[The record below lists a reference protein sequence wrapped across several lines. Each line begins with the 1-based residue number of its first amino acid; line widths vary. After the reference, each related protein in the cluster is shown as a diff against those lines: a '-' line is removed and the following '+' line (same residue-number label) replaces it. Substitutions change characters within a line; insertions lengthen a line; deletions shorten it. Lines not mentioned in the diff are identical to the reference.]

1 MTPWSHFEAKAAVY
15 VRRARDRTAGKG
27 RNDKKASKKV
37 IRKRHWRG
45 SSAFFHGTEEL
56 MALTKLMHM
65 KQSGSRKPSRHLKNG
80 IEYIMKEN
88 KTEGGQWIGGNAGS
102 TPKEVYQTMLDTK
115 EEYGKKSGRQ
125 GYHFVISF
133 KKRMSPLK
141 RCLRSCR
148 NSARNTWGRTMTMCS
163 PYTQTAPIS
172 MRTWSSIPFPG
183 WPAWAAYYIFLLIS
197 IVDFVRNGRECD

>member
-1 MTPWSHFEAKAAVY
+1 
-15 VRRARDRTAGKG
+15 
-27 RNDKKASKKV
+27 
-37 IRKRHWRG
+37 
-45 SSAFFHGTEEL
+45 

-133 KKRMSPLK
+133 KEDASPEKVFEVMQEFCQEYLGE
-141 RCLRSCR
+141 
-148 NSARNTWGRTMTMCS
+148 NYDYVFTVRT
-163 PYTQTAPIS
+163 
-172 MRTWSSIPFPG
+172 
-183 WPAWAAYYIFLLIS
+183 
-197 IVDFVRNGRECD
+197 